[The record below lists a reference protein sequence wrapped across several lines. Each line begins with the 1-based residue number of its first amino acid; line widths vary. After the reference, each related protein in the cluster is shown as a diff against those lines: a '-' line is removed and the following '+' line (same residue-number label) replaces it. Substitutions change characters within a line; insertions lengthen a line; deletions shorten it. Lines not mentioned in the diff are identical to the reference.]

1 MAHRAATDEICV
13 TGGYGERPIKQKAG
27 TRRSLRLLSFGSKR
41 PCLPRLS
48 GTSHYSGR
56 ALFPVYMRK
65 PKQARETNCYKG
77 SFTKPVQNSTTVSS
91 LFLRSIHKIP
101 LQKNCTA
108 ALLRVC
114 GLRSL
119 LISAF
124 GAVYDFRS
132 EELRP
137 KIYPQSGA
145 NGDTVAKGRAASR
158 SVRAVVVDTY
168 NAAGIIGG

>member
-1 MAHRAATDEICV
+1 MKSV
-13 TGGYGERPIKQKAG
+13 LQGYGERPIKQKAG
-27 TRRSLRLLSFGSKR
+27 TRQSLRLVSFGSKR

-48 GTSHYSGR
+48 GTPHYSGR
-56 ALFPVYMRK
+56 ALFPVYIRK

-101 LQKNCTA
+101 LQKNRTA

-124 GAVYDFRS
+124 GAVDDFRS
-132 EELRP
+132 EELRL

-145 NGDTVAKGRAASR
+145 NGGRIVDDKVAILIDAA
-158 SVRAVVVDTY
+158 VAVDTWS
-168 NAAGIIGG
+168 AV

>member
-1 MAHRAATDEICV
+1 MKSVLQGVWGTPHQAKGGDSSESPPGVFWLQKTLLATFV
-13 TGGYGERPIKQKAG
+13 GNLTLLGESVDP
-27 TRRSLRLLSFGSKR
+27 
-41 PCLPRLS
+41 
-48 GTSHYSGR
+48 
-56 ALFPVYMRK
+56 
-65 PKQARETNCYKG
+65 
-77 SFTKPVQNSTTVSS
+77 SFTKPVQNSTIVSS

-158 SVRAVVVDTY
+158 SVHAVVVDTY

>member
-27 TRRSLRLLSFGSKR
+27 TRQSLRLVSFGSKR

-56 ALFPVYMRK
+56 ALFPVYIRK

-101 LQKNCTA
+101 LQKNRTA

-124 GAVYDFRS
+124 GAVDDFRS
-132 EELRP
+132 EELRL

-145 NGDTVAKGRAASR
+145 NGDIIVVDIAGMLTIIVLEA
-158 SVRAVVVDTY
+158 AVVDISSPT
-168 NAAGIIGG
+168 

>member
-1 MAHRAATDEICV
+1 
-13 TGGYGERPIKQKAG
+13 
-27 TRRSLRLLSFGSKR
+27 
-41 PCLPRLS
+41 
-48 GTSHYSGR
+48 
-56 ALFPVYMRK
+56 MRK

-101 LQKNCTA
+101 LQKNRTA

-124 GAVYDFRS
+124 GAVGDFRS

-145 NGDTVAKGRAASR
+145 NGDIIVVDIAGILTIIAPEV
-158 SVRAVVVDTY
+158 AVVDISSLT
-168 NAAGIIGG
+168 

>member
-13 TGGYGERPIKQKAG
+13 AGGMGNAPIKQKAG
-27 TRRSLRLLSFGSKR
+27 TRQSLRLLSFGSKMILA
-41 PCLPRLS
+41 CPRLS

-56 ALFPVYMRK
+56 ALIPVYIRK

-101 LQKNCTA
+101 LQKKSHGRLTA
-108 ALLRVC
+108 
-114 GLRSL
+114 GLRASL
-119 LISAF
+119 ALISAF
-124 GAVYDFRS
+124 GAVDDFRS
-132 EELRP
+132 EELRL

-145 NGDTVAKGRAASR
+145 NGDII
-158 SVRAVVVDTY
+158 VVDTAGMLTIIVPE
-168 NAAGIIGG
+168 AAVVDISSVT

>member
-1 MAHRAATDEICV
+1 MKSV
-13 TGGYGERPIKQKAG
+13 LQGYGERPIKQKAG
-27 TRRSLRLLSFGSKR
+27 TRQSLRLVSFGSKR

-56 ALFPVYMRK
+56 ALFPVYIRK

-91 LFLRSIHKIP
+91 LFLCSIHKIP
-101 LQKNCTA
+101 LQKNRAA

-124 GAVYDFRS
+124 GAVDDFRS

-145 NGDTVAKGRAASR
+145 NGDRTVVDRAAIPMADA
-158 SVRAVVVDTY
+158 AVVDITRSSK
-168 NAAGIIGG
+168 

>member
-1 MAHRAATDEICV
+1 MKSV
-13 TGGYGERPIKQKAG
+13 LQGYGERPIKQKAG
-27 TRRSLRLLSFGSKR
+27 TRQSLRLVSFGSKR

-48 GTSHYSGR
+48 GTSHYSGE
-56 ALFPVYMRK
+56 ALFPVYIRK
-65 PKQARETNCYKG
+65 PEQARETNCYKG
-77 SFTKPVQNSTTVSS
+77 SFTKPMQNSTTVSS

-101 LQKNCTA
+101 LQKNRTA

-124 GAVYDFRS
+124 GAVEDFRS
-132 EELRP
+132 EELRS

-145 NGDTVAKGRAASR
+145 NGDRTFVDRVAILIDA
-158 SVRAVVVDTY
+158 AVVVDISSAT
-168 NAAGIIGG
+168 